1 MDNNNNNNNSA
12 LFTNLTSIHTVY
24 VTLRYTGQT
33 KRFLIT
39 TKLVYIY
46 LGLRV
51 VVVVAANDA
60 VVFVVVVVGIGRAAV
75 IVHDGGR
82 MELVSK

>member
-1 MDNNNNNNNSA
+1 M
-12 LFTNLTSIHTVY
+12 HTVY

-39 TKLVYIY
+39 TKLVHIY

-51 VVVVAANDA
+51 VVVVAAIATLLFLSLLLLALVEPQLLFTTA
-60 VVFVVVVVGIGRAAV
+60 V
-75 IVHDGGR
+75 
-82 MELVSK
+82 E